1 MSGVQHSGCIAIEG
15 SASELLRVAI
25 SIESIAQRAIKTIIE
40 CIQNGHVCGRS
51 AIYCTSEVR
60 IALLCREFSRDI
72 SDKDVLIEAID
83 NARSVA
89 EQCIRPFFAANKN
102 KLNLQEASICL
113 DLFPDAINFLSFL
126 RRKLKRCRKH
136 EIELLDTFMSN
147 DWHSA
152 GFLSICCTL
161 CELFSHLKTRHL
173 EEIKVARQDCNFR
186 LNCTALYVVVY
197 LADVNI

>member
-126 RRKLKRCRKH
+126 RRKLKRCRKY

-147 DWHSA
+147 EWHSA

-173 EEIKVARQDCNFR
+173 EEIKVAHQDCNFF
-186 LNCTALYVVVY
+186 
-197 LADVNI
+197 